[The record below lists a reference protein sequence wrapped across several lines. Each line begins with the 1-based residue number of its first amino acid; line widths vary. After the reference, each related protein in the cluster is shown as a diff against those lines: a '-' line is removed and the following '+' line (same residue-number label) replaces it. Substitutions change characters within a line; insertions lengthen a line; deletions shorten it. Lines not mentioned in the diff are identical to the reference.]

1 MAIGFPTKANW
12 AAGDVLTAS
21 AQDDLAGTVNL
32 LSNASA
38 ATGTTLISNAAGTS
52 FAWQSAYNGN
62 AVINGGMDIWQRG
75 TSSTTTSND
84 YVADR
89 WQKYVAGISG
99 RTYSRQSSGLT
110 GIQYGFRMARDSG
123 NTNTS
128 GLSLFYNFE
137 SSDSYRFAGQA
148 VTFSFYAKAGA
159 NYSSASSALGVQ
171 LAYGT
176 GTDQNLISGYTGQT
190 NTILSSATL
199 TTTYQR
205 FSFTGTVNAAATQLG
220 IQFYWTPVGTAG
232 ANDWCEITG
241 VQVEF
246 GSVATTF
253 KRSNGSGGTLQ
264 GELAACQRYYWRTTA
279 GTSFGPVTNTGIGQS
294 GTVVYTFVKY
304 PVTMR
309 VSPTGIDYA
318 NLQISDITNNTVITG
333 TFNLDNQNNEFGSLN
348 YTHGSSVFTQ
358 YRPYY
363 IRGNSNA
370 AGYLGFN
377 AEL

>member
-1 MAIGFPTKANW
+1 MATGWPMKTTYAN
-12 AAGDVLTAS
+12 GDVYAAS
-21 AQDDLAGTVNL
+21 DVNDITGTVNL
-32 LSNASA
+32 LQTSTLSA
-38 ATGTTLISNAAGTS
+38 QAGK
-52 FAWQSAYNGN
+52 NG
-62 AVINGGMDIWQRG
+62 VINGGMDIWQRG

-110 GIQYGFRMARDSG
+110 GIQYGMRIARDNLNSS
-123 NTNTS
+123 TS

-137 SSDSYRFAGQA
+137 SADSYRFAGKA
-148 VTFSFYAKAGA
+148 VTISFYAKAGA

-190 NTILSSATL
+190 NTVLSTATL

-205 FSFTGTVNAAATQLG
+205 FTFTGTINAAATQLG
-220 IQFYWTPVGTAG
+220 IQFYWTPVGVAG

-241 VQVEF
+241 VMVEL
-246 GSVATTF
+246 GSYATTF
-253 KRSNGSGGTLQ
+253 SRAGGTIQ
-264 GELAACQRYYWRTTA
+264 GELASCQRYYTRITGSA
-279 GTSFGPVTNTGIGQS
+279 AYSVYGFGYCASATSS
-294 GTVVYTFVKY
+294 TVHINL

-309 VSPTGIDYA
+309 IAPTALEYSNLAFQAGSSSGTVSASGTLVLETAATGVQLGTVSSTTTTNGTANYA
-318 NLQISDITNNTVITG
+318 TRLLNNNNT
-333 TFNLDNQNNEFGSLN
+333 
-348 YTHGSSVFTQ
+348 
-358 YRPYY
+358 
-363 IRGNSNA
+363 
-370 AGYLGFN
+370 AGYIGFS